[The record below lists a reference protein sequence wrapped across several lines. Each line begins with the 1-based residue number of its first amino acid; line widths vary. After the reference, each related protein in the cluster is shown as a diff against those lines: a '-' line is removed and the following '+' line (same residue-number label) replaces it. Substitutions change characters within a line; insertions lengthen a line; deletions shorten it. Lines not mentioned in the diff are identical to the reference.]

1 MRRTAWLYNFGLQP
15 LHEREKIALT
25 ITLQLALEKEKDIVR
40 NLYSLYLHDLSKFTT
55 NLDIREDGSFYFKEL
70 DLFWKEEGLSPYFIK
85 YNDSIIG
92 FILLLERPFLK
103 KENDF
108 CINDIFI
115 LNKYKGRGLGS
126 KALVKLFEE
135 KPGKYF
141 VIELVE
147 NTPAVSFWKKV
158 YEQLN
163 IEFDEKMELIDD
175 EACLIQTFTI

>member
-1 MRRTAWLYNFGLQP
+1 M
-15 LHEREKIALT
+15 T
-25 ITLQLALEKEKDIVR
+25 ITLQLASEKEKAILQ

-55 NLDIREDGSFYFKEL
+55 NLDIREDGSFYFEEL

-108 CINDIFI
+108 GINDIFI
-115 LNKYKGRGLGS
+115 LNKYKCKGLAG
-126 KALVKLFEE
+126 KALVKLFAE
-135 KPGKYF
+135 KHGRYF
-141 VIELVE
+141 VMELVE
-147 NTPAVSFWKKV
+147 NIPAVSFWKKV

-163 IEFDEKMELIDD
+163 IEFDEKMEVIDD
-175 EACLIQTFTI
+175 DACLIQTFTI